1 MEKDATYTVN
11 RQELIRMARESCE
24 GNLRPNGNGR
34 FSQGLC
40 KKGTVQK
47 KSRSTGNVGKGKV
60 GETTILQETDRKRM
74 AIKFLLIRTICVSV
88 VFLFIVVIDQ
98 FQIGYESFQSETIL
112 QTVQSNQL
120 YEQAQELFE
129 GIQDEKIVNVFHGLE

>member
-34 FSQGLC
+34 FSQGLH
-40 KKGTVQK
+40 KKENVQK
-47 KSRSTGNVGKGKV
+47 KSSVTGKMGKV
-60 GETTILQETDRKRM
+60 KTGDKIVMKEVDRKRM

-88 VFLFIVVIDQ
+88 VFLFIVVIDR
-98 FQIGYESFQSETIL
+98 FHISYESFQSETIL

-129 GIQDEKIVNVFHGLE
+129 GIQDEKIVNVFHGLD